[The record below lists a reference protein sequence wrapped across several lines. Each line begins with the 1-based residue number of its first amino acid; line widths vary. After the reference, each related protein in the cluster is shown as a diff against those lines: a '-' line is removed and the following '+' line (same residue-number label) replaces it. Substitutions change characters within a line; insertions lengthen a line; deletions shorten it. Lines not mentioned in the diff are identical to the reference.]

1 MGRVAK
7 IPSSDLPAHPRLLFR
22 RGTDKYPLLIFLGD
36 FFQRDTSDSFFLGSI
51 LTSRLP
57 TVTLCAARYDVGVL
71 GPDNVLVD
79 RNVFRPYRT
88 MYVDMFLD
96 ITITI
101 EIYPVIDA

>member
-1 MGRVAK
+1 MGRVAR

-22 RGTDKYPLLIFLGD
+22 RGTDKYLLLIFLD

-57 TVTLCAARYDVGVL
+57 TVTLCAARYDVGEL
-71 GPDNVLVD
+71 GPDNVLGD

-88 MYVDMFLD
+88 MYVAMFLD

-101 EIYPVIDA
+101 EIYPVIA

>member
-22 RGTDKYPLLIFLGD
+22 RGTDKYLLLIFLGD
-36 FFQRDTSDSFFLGSI
+36 FFQRGHFRLFFLGSI

-57 TVTLCAARYDVGVL
+57 TVTLCAARYDVGDL
-71 GPDNVLVD
+71 EPNALVRSRSGCLQN
-79 RNVFRPYRT
+79 RNIELYMVI
-88 MYVDMFLD
+88 D

-101 EIYPVIDA
+101 EVC